1 MIPNPKF
8 VVFYNGEEETGV
20 EQYRLSDMY
29 VKQDSEPELD
39 LVVRIINV
47 NYGSGADIQEKCR
60 TLSEYAEFVAVVRKN
75 RKEMPLKEAVT
86 RAVDDCIR
94 RDILSGFLTKHKAQ
108 VIKMSIYEFDA
119 EKQRKFDREEG
130 REEGSVIRLIV
141 QIQKKVGKT
150 KTLNVIVDELES
162 DEVEIRP
169 LYEAVMKYGADA
181 RPEEILR
188 KIQEGINKNTD
199 HSVKKE

>member
-1 MIPNPKF
+1 
-8 VVFYNGEEETGV
+8 
-20 EQYRLSDMY
+20 
-29 VKQDSEPELD
+29 
-39 LVVRIINV
+39 
-47 NYGSGADIQEKCR
+47 
-60 TLSEYAEFVAVVRKN
+60 
-75 RKEMPLKEAVT
+75 
-86 RAVDDCIR
+86 
-94 RDILSGFLTKHKAQ
+94 
-108 VIKMSIYEFDA
+108 MSIYEFDA

-150 KTLNVIVDELES
+150 KTLNVIADELES